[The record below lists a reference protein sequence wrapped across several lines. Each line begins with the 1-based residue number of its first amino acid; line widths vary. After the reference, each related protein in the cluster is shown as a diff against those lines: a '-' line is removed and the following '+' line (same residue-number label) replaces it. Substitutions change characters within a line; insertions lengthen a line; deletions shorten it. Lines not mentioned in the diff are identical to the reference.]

1 MTKTPSLTKTTHVP
15 VSPPAHTSPRT
26 RAGGQAGVLA
36 VLNRWKSG
44 LSNFIRHEIHR
55 LEEEVELFLSYP
67 MEMIDFDQYLARK
80 SVEYLAKYSEVVDPI
95 S

>member
-1 MTKTPSLTKTTHVP
+1 M
-15 VSPPAHTSPRT
+15 
-26 RAGGQAGVLA
+26 
-36 VLNRWKSG
+36 KSIG
-44 LSNFIRHEIHR
+44 LKRK
-55 LEEEVELFLSYP
+55 VELFLSYP

>member
-15 VSPPAHTSPRT
+15 VPPPAHTSPRT

-55 LEEEVELFLSYP
+55 LEEEGRIIPFIPYGDDRL
-67 MEMIDFDQYLARK
+67 
-80 SVEYLAKYSEVVDPI
+80 
-95 S
+95 